1 MIYVLIAIL
10 FLFFLI
16 AIIYEFKKNGF
27 TVVFMSLVWMFVIYC
42 ISPLML
48 LISYDEVV
56 SARFIGNFY
65 DLNSIIPIIIIF
77 IFLGVFLLGSKVSLG
92 TKKYIYL
99 EKTNDTRIAF
109 SLWVIG
115 VLSLSFYI
123 YSYGGLTY
131 FLQNMSQIRSGTAD
145 VKNYFAAFIFSFAK
159 YLNLAFLII
168 FIKFLK
174 KEFYDLKQYVLLI
187 VILISCFFSLYL
199 SAGREDAISFI
210 VSGLAAY
217 YFVKRKIPLISGILV
232 GLFSIFYIVFGKT
245 FLFAMNNEDFDT
257 QDFIENKMFDD
268 LENSF
273 NLVIYEFTHQYLS
286 LVNFLQNEFSFR
298 YFGDYLY
305 WIFKPFKLLG
315 LDIPDSISYYN
326 TYLVYGV
333 WDSEIP
339 PGAVAFGYISGGV
352 FGVIVHA
359 FILGIIIGAFDRFFN
374 PKKQNNT
381 TLLAYYAFMV
391 SSLTYLISNSD
402 PALFLQNRLPHFLF
416 IVFIM
421 FIYKVKFKNR

>member
-1 MIYVLIAIL
+1 MIYALILML
-10 FLFFLI
+10 FLTFFLSI
-16 AIIYEFKKNGF
+16 AYEFKKNGF
-27 TVVFMSLVWMFVIYC
+27 TVLFMSLIWMFVIYC

-48 LISYDEVV
+48 LVSYDDVV
-56 SARFIGNFY
+56 SARFVGKVL
-65 DLNSIIPIIIIF
+65 DLNSIIPLIIVF
-77 IFLGVFLLGSKVSLG
+77 IFLGIFLLGSRVSLG
-92 TKKYIYL
+92 SRKYVFL
-99 EKTNDTRIAF
+99 ERTNDFKIAI
-109 SLWVIG
+109 SLWGIG
-115 VLSLSFYI
+115 ALSLWFYI

-174 KEFYDLKQYVLLI
+174 KEFYTLKHYFFLI
-187 VILISCFFSLYL
+187 IFLISCFFSLYL

-210 VSGLAAY
+210 VSSLAAY
-217 YFVKRKIPLISGILV
+217 YFVKRKIPVVSGMVV
-232 GLFSIFYIVFGKT
+232 GFFSILYIVFGKK
-245 FLFAMNNEDFDT
+245 FLFALNNEDFDT
-257 QDFIENKMFDD
+257 QDFIENKL
-268 LENSF
+268 LEDFSNSF

-286 LVNFLQNEFSFR
+286 LVNFLQNDFSFR

-315 LDIPDSISYYN
+315 LNIPDSISYYN
-326 TYLVYGV
+326 TYLVYNV

-339 PGAVAFGYISGGV
+339 PGAVAFGYISAGI
-352 FGVIVHA
+352 FGVILHA
-359 FILGIIIGAFDRFFN
+359 FVLGFFIGAFDRFFN
-374 PKKQNNT
+374 PKKQTNT
-381 TLLAYYAFMV
+381 VLLAYYAFMV

-421 FIYKVKFKNR
+421 MIYQVKFKSR